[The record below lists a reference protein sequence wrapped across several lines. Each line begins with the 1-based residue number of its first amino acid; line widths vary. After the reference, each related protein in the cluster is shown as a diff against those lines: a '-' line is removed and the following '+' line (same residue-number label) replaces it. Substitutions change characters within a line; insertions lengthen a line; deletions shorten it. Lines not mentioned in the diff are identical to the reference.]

1 MSMCDTARKVLE
13 RTCVELK
20 AARARRD
27 DIEDAIAMLANAGVS
42 KDILESLDPELEK
55 AKEEVR
61 DLMIQRFIMRAG
73 MRAHG
78 WLADGE

>member
-1 MSMCDTARKVLE
+1 MRDTARRLLE
-13 RTCVELK
+13 QTCTELAEAK
-20 AARARRD
+20 ARRD
-27 DIEDAIAMLANAGVS
+27 DIEGAVVMLVNAGIS
-42 KDILESLDPELEK
+42 KDIVDMLDTEV
-55 AKEEVR
+55 AKVNVEVR